1 MSNTNKLQFIGYID
15 SQKIN
20 QIMEF
25 ATLDK
30 DAALQAMR
38 KEAGGCVHFVD
49 IHGNFLSINFSR
61 TSVVSLSVIDLID
74 IG

>member
-1 MSNTNKLQFIGYID
+1 MSNTNKIQFVGYID
-15 SQKIN
+15 DQKIN
-20 QIMEF
+20 QVMEF

-30 DAALQAMR
+30 NDVLKAMR
-38 KEAGGCVHFVD
+38 QETGGSCHFVD

-61 TSVVSLSVIDLID
+61 TSVVSLSIIEIID